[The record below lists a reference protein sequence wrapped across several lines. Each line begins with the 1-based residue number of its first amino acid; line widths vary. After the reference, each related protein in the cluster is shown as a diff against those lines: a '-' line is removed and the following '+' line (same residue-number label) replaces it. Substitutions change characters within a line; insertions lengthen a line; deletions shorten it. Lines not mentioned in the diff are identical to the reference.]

1 MRTHLAHRRIRTE
14 MRNAKCEVRNILS
27 DIFRISHFALGILA
41 AACTPVTR
49 RPAFA
54 PMPEALRAVIN
65 APPDRVTQFTD
76 SLLRAD
82 SVMRVGI
89 RLASPRDAFLETREF
104 AGTHHL
110 RLWADPDVPGKS
122 RVTIEAV
129 YRPMEDPSRSPRDL
143 ERAAPPGSPGRLRA
157 EQLLAALKDKLGV
170 TNY

>member
-1 MRTHLAHRRIRTE
+1 MRAI
-14 MRNAKCEVRNILS
+14 
-27 DIFRISHFALGILA
+27 ALGLLFVVG
-41 AACTPVTR
+41 CTPTTT

-54 PMPEALRAVIN
+54 PMPEALNAVIN
-65 APPDRVTQFTD
+65 APPERVTRFAD

-82 SVMRVGI
+82 TIGVRFVN
-89 RLASPRDAFLETREF
+89 LQDAFLETREF

-129 YRPMEDPSRSPRDL
+129 YRPSEDPSRPRRDL
-143 ERAAPPGSPGRLRA
+143 ERPAPPGSAGQLRA

-170 TNY
+170 TTY